1 MSKEY
6 KVNEFGEIS
15 NTESGD
21 EILRKKREELRANLL
36 SKNKP
41 NKSKINRFGETSGEF
56 SQWYKQDIKL
66 LEAEIYAMNKFFP
79 NFSIHNLDDG
89 QAYWIGEIKIYNIW
103 WELKLIYDDDYPRKL
118 MGGSSIKAY
127 VISPNLEEMFIKRNW
142 VPFHLLSDE
151 FQGRYLHLGG
161 GARVACASI
170 ILSDTIKWIKLFV
183 LVINREMLSE
193 DFDKELNFEDF
204 KNL

>member
-1 MSKEY
+1 
-6 KVNEFGEIS
+6 
-15 NTESGD
+15 
-21 EILRKKREELRANLL
+21 
-36 SKNKP
+36 
-41 NKSKINRFGETSGEF
+41 
-56 SQWYKQDIKL
+56 
-66 LEAEIYAMNKFFP
+66 
-79 NFSIHNLDDG
+79 
-89 QAYWIGEIKIYNIW
+89 
-103 WELKLIYDDDYPRKL
+103 
-118 MGGSSIKAY
+118 
-127 VISPNLEEMFIKRNW
+127 MFIKRNW